1 MKKIISVLAL
11 IVLMAAPALA
21 LSDAEY
27 LKMKKNQSFA
37 RADRKLTNTWN
48 RLKKTLPEF
57 VFQELQKNQR
67 AWIKNGRDND
77 AKQYI
82 KEGYSR
88 VEAYTMATNDR
99 ANNLP
104 GIAEE
109 LMQGAE
115 GYEPQDKAEE
125 ESDFEVI
132 GRGTVK
138 TARNENKKPV
148 RNEKPA
154 KQTQTAV
161 NNKKADEE
169 DDNKG
174 EIEEER
180 FNDSEADAEG
190 IVYEG
195 NYTRRN
201 KNGFMTVLITNK
213 DEMEAE
219 VTISL
224 QNPEVTWSAKGWIA
238 TETHVLE
245 LFDANYSGCQANLT
259 FGKGRVKIETSPD
272 DSWND
277 VLGEG
282 VRLDGVYDRN

>member
-104 GIAEE
+104 DIAEE

-125 ESDFEVI
+125 E
-132 GRGTVK
+132 T
-138 TARNENKKPV
+138 
-148 RNEKPA
+148 
-154 KQTQTAV
+154 
-161 NNKKADEE
+161 KA
-169 DDNKG
+169 
-174 EIEEER
+174 
-180 FNDSEADAEG
+180 SE
-190 IVYEG
+190 
-195 NYTRRN
+195 
-201 KNGFMTVLITNK
+201 
-213 DEMEAE
+213 
-219 VTISL
+219 
-224 QNPEVTWSAKGWIA
+224 
-238 TETHVLE
+238 
-245 LFDANYSGCQANLT
+245 
-259 FGKGRVKIETSPD
+259 
-272 DSWND
+272 
-277 VLGEG
+277 
-282 VRLDGVYDRN
+282 